1 MPDRRTEVRVQ
12 RSFASGL
19 IARRLGTHRLV
30 GEPFASPAEA
40 VGWLGAVQSED
51 YPAAKWA
58 LGQRLGDATDAD
70 LDVAFDKGHILRTHV
85 MRPTWHFVR
94 PADIVWIQELTSSRV
109 MAGLAGRHRTLEI
122 DTRTIARATDI
133 MGEALAGGKFMTRPE
148 LGDALQAA
156 GIPIDGQRL

>member
-1 MPDRRTEVRVQ
+1 MPDRGAEVRVQ
-12 RSFASGL
+12 RSFAGGL

-40 VGWLGAVQSED
+40 VGWFGAVQSQD

-70 LDVAFDKGHILRTHV
+70 LDAAFDKGQILRTHV
-85 MRPTWHFVR
+85 IRPTWHFVR

-109 MAGLAGRHRTLEI
+109 MAGPAGRHRTLELGA
-122 DTRTIARATDI
+122 RTIPRANDV
-133 MGEALAGGKFMTRPE
+133 MGEALAGGK
-148 LGDALQAA
+148 
-156 GIPIDGQRL
+156 

>member
-40 VGWLGAVQSED
+40 VGWFGAVQSQD

-70 LDVAFDKGHILRTHV
+70 LDAAFDKGQILRTHV

-94 PADIVWIQELTSSRV
+94 PADTVWIHELTSARV
-109 MAGLAGRHRTLEI
+109 IAWLAGPPPTPE
-122 DTRTIARATDI
+122 TD
-133 MGEALAGGKFMTRPE
+133 RP
-148 LGDALQAA
+148 ALQRC
-156 GIPIDGQRL
+156 P